1 MIEDVWGAVS
11 WSLGLA
17 LETHDLNVWHMSL
30 RALVVFVLA
39 VGMIR
44 LGSKRFMG
52 QSTALDVMLG
62 IVFGSTVSRAITG
75 TAPFFPALAASLTL
89 VLVHW
94 LFSALAVRSPRF
106 ETLVKGHERTLVRDG
121 EIQWQ
126 AMHRAHIT
134 PHDLEEAF
142 RINGTSLDFGAVK
155 SAHLERNGDI
165 SIIFHKHHDEE
176 ELA

>member
-1 MIEDVWGAVS
+1 MTQDVWDAVQ
-11 WSLGLA
+11 WGLGLT
-17 LETHDLNVWHMSL
+17 LETNELTVWHMSL

-39 VGMIR
+39 IGMIR

-52 QSTALDVMLG
+52 QSTALDVLLG

-121 EIQWQ
+121 EIQWSE
-126 AMHRAHIT
+126 MRRAHIT
-134 PHDLEEAF
+134 AHDLEEAL
-142 RINGTSLDFGAVK
+142 RVNGKSLDLRAVK
-155 SAHLERNGDI
+155 AAQLERNGDI
-165 SIIFHKHHDEE
+165 SLIFHKHHDQEE
-176 ELA
+176 PA